1 MAEAVESVR
10 FHLAAGKHIM
20 VNSHVII
27 TELLIWTVC
36 MLHVHV

>member
-10 FHLAAGKHIM
+10 FHLVAAGKHNESIM
-20 VNSHVII
+20 VNLHAII

-36 MLHVHV
+36 M